1 MKKIKYPLAIFAS
14 VVSIGS
20 SLAAEDPQQNPPSST
35 LDDINTKEQATI
47 NFVNK
52 AIDYYIEHG
61 LHDSIELFRDQNG
74 PFCKQYAYGYGGI
87 NVATT
92 EGVLLS
98 SCKYPGLVGSNILAW
113 RSPDGRLINQDL
125 FQAAKDSPY
134 GAETAQNITNL
145 NPMTGKAS
153 AYRHFARSVNGLVFF
168 SHIYN
173 QAPLHKDL
181 IPSED
186 IAMAQD
192 PKNAKPVDLS
202 VVCLK

>member
-1 MKKIKYPLAIFAS
+1 MEKIKCSLAILAS
-14 VVSIGS
+14 FISIDP
-20 SLAAEDPQQNPPSST
+20 SLAAEGPQKNLPSQT
-35 LDDINTKEQATI
+35 LEDINTKEQATI

-52 AIDYYIEHG
+52 AIDYYIDHG
-61 LHDSIELFRDQNG
+61 LEESIGSFRDQNG
-74 PFCKQYAYGYGGI
+74 PFCKKYTYGYGGI

-125 FQAAKDSPY
+125 FKAAKESPY
-134 GAETAQNITNL
+134 GAETPQNITNL

-173 QAPLHKDL
+173 NAPLHKDL
-181 IPSED
+181 VPSED
-186 IAMAQD
+186 IARAQD
-192 PKNAKPVDLS
+192 PKNAKPVDLN